1 MPIPPRKLFLGLL
14 SGFFGGLVV
23 LLLTYFAGVVIT
35 ALKTREA
42 FPTILV
48 AGSFLPLMIL
58 FVLLVPTFGLA
69 VLIGL
74 SLGVGSNFSQS
85 MILLIGLLC
94 GVVFGEI
101 VLSGIL
107 PLVIVPQP
115 EDFTAIV
122 SSKMMSGL
130 YGMVMGV
137 SAAMLFR
144 RMNRG
149 VSNEL

>member
-1 MPIPPRKLFLGLL
+1 
-14 SGFFGGLVV
+14 
-23 LLLTYFAGVVIT
+23 
-35 ALKTREA
+35 
-42 FPTILV
+42 
-48 AGSFLPLMIL
+48 
-58 FVLLVPTFGLA
+58 
-69 VLIGL
+69 
-74 SLGVGSNFSQS
+74 

-122 SSKMMSGL
+122 SSKMVSGL

-137 SAAMLFR
+137 SAAILFR